1 MDRSVFLAIFIEIY
15 IQMYIKKIQI
25 NVLSSLI
32 ILNVLFYSVQMSS
45 NQIKSNQKVLF
56 KVDTFYNSTT

>member
-15 IQMYIKKIQI
+15 IQMYIEKIQI

-45 NQIKSNQKVLF
+45 NQIKSKSF
-56 KVDTFYNSTT
+56 I